1 MHSGVEMGQIA
12 PVFFMI
18 KIGKIQ
24 LAKTPYEF
32 FLVEG
37 VFSWF

>member
-1 MHSGVEMGQIA
+1 MHYGVEMGQTA

-24 LAKTPYEF
+24 LAKTQFEF
-32 FLVEG
+32 FLVES